1 MSDKKQ
7 RVSYDLN
14 AETGTLTVKYGNEQG
29 TLTLFPELEAVTGQL
44 ALEGLRGFL
53 QRYSAKVDEDEK
65 LAAIEEGYNHLVDVG
80 MAAFERKPPFGGQ
93 RGPRG
98 PKKAD
103 KIAALAVLKGATVD
117 AVKEVLSGM
126 DKAEQ
131 NRVLNNPKVL
141 AKLEEM
147 NTSPEGLDLTV

>member
-7 RVSYDLN
+7 RVNYDLD
-14 AETGTLTVKYGNEQG
+14 ADTGVLTVKYGNETG
-29 TLTLFPELEAVTGQL
+29 NFPLLPDLEAVTGQL

-53 QRYSAKVDEDEK
+53 QRYSSQVDEADK
-65 LAAIEEGYNHLVDVG
+65 IAAIEEGYNHLIEAG
-80 MAAFERKPPFGGQ
+80 MKAFERKPPFGGQ
-93 RGPRG
+93 PGPRG

-103 KIAALAVLKGATVD
+103 KIAALAALKGATVA
-117 AVKEVLSGM
+117 AVTEVLAGM

-141 AKLEEM
+141 AKLEAM
-147 NTSPEGLDLTV
+147 DTNPEGLDLNV

>member
-1 MSDKKQ
+1 MSDKK

-93 RGPRG
+93 PGPRG

-103 KIAALAVLKGATVD
+103 KIAALAVLKGATVA
-117 AVKEVLSGM
+117 AVKEVLSAM
-126 DKAEQ
+126 DLKEQ
-131 NRVLNNPKVL
+131 NRILNNPKVL
-141 AKLEEM
+141 AKLQEM
-147 NTSPEGLDLTV
+147 STTPEGLDLTV

>member
-14 AETGTLTVKYGNEQG
+14 ADSGTLTVKYGNEEG
-29 TLTLFPELEAVTGQL
+29 TLTLYPELEAVTGQL

-53 QRYSAKVDEDEK
+53 QRYSAKANEDEK
-65 LAAIEEGYNHLVDVG
+65 LAAIEEGYNHLIEAG
-80 MAAFERKPPFGGQ
+80 MQAFERKPPFGGQ
-93 RGPRG
+93 PGPRG
-98 PKKAD
+98 PRKAD
-103 KIAALAVLKGATVD
+103 KIAALAAIKGATVA

-126 DKAEQ
+126 EKEAQDAI
-131 NRVLNNPKVL
+131 LNNPKVL

>member
-7 RVSYDLN
+7 RVTYDLN
-14 AETGTLTVKYGNEQG
+14 AETGVLTVKFGNEEG
-29 TLTLFPELEAVTGQL
+29 SFGLLPELEEVTGQL

-53 QRYSAKVDEDEK
+53 QRYSAKADEADK
-65 LAAIEEGYNHLVDVG
+65 IAAIEEGYNYLVEAG
-80 MAAFERKPPFGGQ
+80 MKAFERKPPFGGQ
-93 RGPRG
+93 PGPRG

-103 KIAALAVLKGATVD
+103 KIAALAVLKGATVA
-117 AVKEVLSGM
+117 AVKEVLAGM

-147 NTSPEGLDLTV
+147 STSPEGLDLTV